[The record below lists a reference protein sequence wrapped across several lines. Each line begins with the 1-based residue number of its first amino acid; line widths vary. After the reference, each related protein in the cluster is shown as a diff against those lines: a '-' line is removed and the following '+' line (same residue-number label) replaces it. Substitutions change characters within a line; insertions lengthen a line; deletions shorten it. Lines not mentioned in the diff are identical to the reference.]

1 MEIALCRIDDRLIH
15 GQILTMWSKE
25 SGCNRIL
32 VVNDEVSKDIIR
44 KTLLMQIA
52 PTGIK
57 VNVVSIEKALEA
69 YNNSNNK
76 DINTL
81 ILTTN
86 PEDVLK
92 LVEGGVEINSVNIG
106 GMSFKEG
113 KKQITPSV
121 YVDEE
126 DIENFKKLYDR
137 GIELELRRVS
147 TDIKVDLMTKI

>member
-15 GQILTMWSKE
+15 GQIVTMWSKE

-52 PTGIK
+52 PTAIK

-76 DINTL
+76 DINAL